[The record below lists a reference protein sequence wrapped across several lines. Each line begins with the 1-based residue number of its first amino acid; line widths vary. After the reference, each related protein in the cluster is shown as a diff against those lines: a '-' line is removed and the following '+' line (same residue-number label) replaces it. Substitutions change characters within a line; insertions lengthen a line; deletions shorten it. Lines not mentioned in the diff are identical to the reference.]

1 MLILHLPLSLQVQIH
16 DGDMG
21 VVTDEVLL
29 NGTDLCLLAR
39 AWTVVQARGVASPP
53 CRQFPLL
60 LALVELS
67 RVHREVHIP
76 PLLIF
81 HLALADV
88 LVAGSMLVQA
98 WLLLL
103 QVIPSSTSRL
113 MFKLMHSDGVLFPAS
128 MLMLLVAPVRLL
140 LFLLVLVL
148 LILDL
153 SLSSIRQSMRMGD
166 VVIMNF
172 IHC

>member
-1 MLILHLPLSLQVQIH
+1 MLMLLLPFSLQAH
-16 DGDMG
+16 DGDRG
-21 VVTDEVLL
+21 VVNDVMLL
-29 NGTDLCLLAR
+29 IGTDLCLLAG

-88 LVAGSMLVQA
+88 LVAGTILVQA

-103 QVIPSSTSRL
+103 QVIPPSTSRL
-113 MFKLMHSDGVLFPAS
+113 MFMHSDDIYLPADAPCCPCQAVPAGAG
-128 MLMLLVAPVRLL
+128 VAPSG
-140 LFLLVLVL
+140 
-148 LILDL
+148 
-153 SLSSIRQSMRMGD
+153 SLPPQ
-166 VVIMNF
+166 
-172 IHC
+172 HQ